1 MHLDVNTNLIAVVPS
16 DAQAPPPHQIK
27 FHDYS
32 SQQSRLRVEGGRAA
46 APKMF
51 AHLTGQT
58 SA

>member
-1 MHLDVNTNLIAVVPS
+1 MHLFVKTNLVAVVPS
-16 DAQAPPPHQIK
+16 DAQVPPSQIK

-32 SQQSRLRVEGGRAA
+32 SQQSRLRVEGGRAG